1 MEPSYPNAPARLTFV
16 RAFRPFWITLA
27 CSLVF
32 LGWDYHRRHLLE
44 TSVTAEVSVEGNAVG
59 PQYDLREGGSLL
71 TLWRPKGI
79 LWREFEV
86 SAKDAEPLTTNFFV
100 WYGRN
105 SLGRIDLPRSRGK
118 IELKVSPRPI
128 RYSLKSG
135 VVEYSTPTGFFSN
148 IPAGEYEAE
157 FRYSK
162 GIVELLPVRVVGNE
176 RRMLSVTNEVGVI
189 DILQKGESGEFVL
202 ERIRGEGRWTGTL
215 PFTSPFVRPGEFRLL
230 ARRGEYR
237 IDRSIDVRPGVTNRV
252 EVEFAYGA
260 LDISTKP
267 EGAAIAVSGRA
278 LGESPKVLGGLIPG
292 SYTLE
297 LRKDGYDLVRVETP
311 VLGNETNR
319 IVRVL
324 VNTRYREAMDRF
336 QGARDRM
343 RFVEAEAA
351 LKEALLA
358 LPGDPVATKEA
369 AAAKLDALGE
379 RAMRAMERGAF
390 SEAEGYIKEVEALEP
405 GSAATKA
412 LWDDLARLRKEAA
425 DAKVEA
431 ERRRK
436 EEADRDRK
444 RKTDEAIAEA
454 KGAASAGDLDRA
466 RARLSEAKELT
477 PEDPSVKEV
486 EGAIAEAE
494 AKVKAEIARLQLQDQ
509 VKNRRIELRSALEQA
524 VRDEKHRPVK
534 TMTWRTSKSAR
545 QVEFAC
551 EPKEGKG
558 MDVYDLSSP
567 RDYLSTWRNGRTLP
581 ILGVGTYIRF
591 GAVTLSPGHTE
602 VFAMLYS
609 LVAGDDGRPTSDP
622 SDERNSARLRTIGES
637 LKKALD
643 GDLEPIP
650 Q

>member
-32 LGWDYHRRHLLE
+32 LGWDYHRRHLEE

-59 PQYDLREGGSLL
+59 PQYDIREGGVLL
-71 TLWRPKGI
+71 MLSRPRGV
-79 LWREFEV
+79 LWREFGV
-86 SAKDAEPLTTNFFV
+86 SAKDADPLTTNFFV

-118 IELKVSPRPI
+118 IELKVSPRPL

-148 IPAGEYEAE
+148 IPAGEYDAE

-162 GIVELLPVRVVGNE
+162 EIVEHLPVRVAGNE
-176 RRMLSVTNEVGVI
+176 RRAVTVTNQVGVI
-189 DILQKGESGEFVL
+189 EIVQKGEPGEFVL
-202 ERIRGEGRWTGTL
+202 ERTRGEGRWTGTL
-215 PFTSPFVRPGEFRLL
+215 PFSSPFVRPGEFRLL

-237 IDRSIDVRPGVTNRV
+237 IDRSIDVRPGVTNRI
-252 EVEFAYGA
+252 EIEFAYGA

-267 EGAAIAVSGRA
+267 EGAAITLAGKA
-278 LGESPKVLGGLIPG
+278 MGDSPKVLGGLIPG
-292 SYTLE
+292 AYTLE
-297 LRKDGYDLVRVETP
+297 LRKDGFDPVRIETP

-319 IVRVL
+319 IVRSL

-336 QGARDRM
+336 QGARDRR

-351 LKEALLA
+351 LRDALLA
-358 LPGDPVATKEA
+358 LPGDA
-369 AAAKLDALGE
+369 AALKEEPATKLDAVRD
-379 RAMRAMERGAF
+379 RAMRSMERGAF
-390 SEAEGYIKEVEALEP
+390 TEAEGYLKEVEALDP

-412 LWDDLARLRKEAA
+412 LWDDLARLQKEAA
-425 DAKVEA
+425 EASIEA
-431 ERRRK
+431 EKRRK
-436 EEADRDRK
+436 EEAERERR
-444 RKTDEAIAEA
+444 RKTDVAIAEA
-454 KGAASAGDLDRA
+454 KGAASAGDLERA

-477 PEDPSVKEV
+477 PLDPRVKEV
-486 EGAIAEAE
+486 EAAIAEAE
-494 AKVKAEIARLQLQDQ
+494 AKKSAEIARLQLEDQ
-509 VKNRRIELRSALEQA
+509 VKNRRSEFCTALERA
-524 VRDEKHRPVK
+524 VAEEKYSPVSTLK
-534 TMTWRTSKSAR
+534 WRTGKSAR

-567 RDYLSTWRNGRTLP
+567 REYLSTWRNGRTIP
-581 ILGVGTYIRF
+581 IIGTGVYIRF
-591 GAVTLSPGHTE
+591 GAVTLSPGNTE
-602 VFAMLYS
+602 VVALLYS
-609 LVAGDDGRPTSDP
+609 LILGSDGRPQSDG
-622 SDERNSARLRTIGES
+622 DNERNAARARTISET
-637 LKKALD
+637 LKKALG